1 MKAILQQWES
11 RHSMWNLKTLMLFV
25 ASLVAVVAISISMA
39 KAEEQK
45 TYTLTEVKTAVVN
58 IPANVGNFLTNE
70 VEKTKEYQKKSWE
83 EMKTQTAQNWSQLKS
98 LFGVKN

>member
-1 MKAILQQWES
+1 
-11 RHSMWNLKTLMLFV
+11 MLFV

-39 KAEEQK
+39 MQK
-45 TYTLTEVKTAVVN
+45 NKRHIHLQKLKLLVVN

-83 EMKTQTAQNWSQLKS
+83 EMKTQT
-98 LFGVKN
+98 VKTGHN

>member
-1 MKAILQQWES
+1 M
-11 RHSMWNLKTLMLFV
+11 
-25 ASLVAVVAISISMA
+25 
-39 KAEEQK
+39 
-45 TYTLTEVKTAVVN
+45 VN
-58 IPANVGNFLTNE
+58 IPSNVGNFLTNE